1 MKEAQSGPS
10 LALYVRDTEICSQ
23 AGSSGIDERGFTM
36 RVGLMTEFPSVSV
49 QSGPAIHTRFLYDTM
64 TRRGHDVT
72 VMGPDTT
79 GLAPLYAEKNHL
91 YRGKPYPTHPKV
103 TVPMPGEFSN
113 MLDAPEVDVIHS
125 QTNMHMVHYAY
136 WMRNMWQIP
145 VLNTHTVHL
154 PTHSHLILSDKLY
167 KIPFLRNVM
176 RRMAERMERNFAKL
190 YNEGDC
196 LIVQSKHFVQYWR
209 DRGVTIPIE
218 VQGRPID
225 PRKFS
230 AEPGADPYPSRFR
243 RGKRLFVACRHDREK
258 SLDQLIRIFDQHIAP
273 KDSEITL
280 TLAGNGFDHANLVA
294 QADRS
299 EYRDRILFP
308 GELGHGTLNSWYRYA
323 DVFAY
328 TSVSETFG
336 NVVNEALWC
345 GIPVVALNDNM
356 GVAHQMQN
364 EVNGYLLEPKN
375 ADVEEAFGERCVRL
389 CTQDLL
395 RKNMG
400 RKAEALCIEASHPDN
415 VAARFEKIYAE
426 AIERCR
432 RSVPRPLSEKARSRQ
447 VLSLSQ
453 RLGRWGFYTSLLLAI
468 SHFTTKF
475 GKKRTEGTPSM
486 VSNPI
491 AFEPKVATSL
501 EGQVE
506 ARWRAGA

>member
-1 MKEAQSGPS
+1 
-10 LALYVRDTEICSQ
+10 
-23 AGSSGIDERGFTM
+23 
-36 RVGLMTEFPSVSV
+36 MTEFPSVSV
-49 QSGPAIHTRFLYDTM
+49 QSGPAIHTRFLYETM
-64 TRRGHDVT
+64 TGRGHDVT

-79 GLAPLYAEKNHL
+79 QMAPLYAEKTQL
-91 YRGKPYPTHPKV
+91 YRGRPYPTHPKV
-103 TVPMPGEFSN
+103 TVPMPGAFGD
-113 MLDAPEVDVIHS
+113 MLNAPEVDVVHS

-154 PTHSHLILSDKLY
+154 PTHSHLVLSDKLY
-167 KIPFLRNVM
+167 KVPFIRNIM
-176 RRMAERMERNFAKL
+176 RRTAENMERNFAKL

-230 AEPGADPYPSRFR
+230 ADPGADPYPSRFR

-273 KDSEITL
+273 NDSEITL

-299 EYRDRILFP
+299 AYRDRILFP
-308 GELGHGTLNSWYRYA
+308 GELGHGALNSWYRYA

-345 GIPVVALNDNM
+345 GIPVVALDDKM
-356 GVAHQMQN
+356 GVAHQMHN
-364 EVNGYLLEPKN
+364 EVNGYLLDPS
-375 ADVEEAFGERCVRL
+375 APDVEAQFGERCVRL

-415 VAARFEKIYAE
+415 VAARFERIYAE
-426 AIERCR
+426 AIEHCR
-432 RSVPRPLSEKARSRQ
+432 TTVPRPLAKKSRFRQ
-447 VLSLSQ
+447 FVSLGQ
-453 RLGRWGFYTSLLLAI
+453 RLARWSFYTSLLLLL
-468 SHFTTKF
+468 SHITTRF
-475 GKKRTEGTPSM
+475 GKKRTEGI
-486 VSNPI
+486 I
-491 AFEPKVATSL
+491 APMPAKVTFEPQVAAGIDT
-501 EGQVE
+501 QVE
-506 ARWRAGA
+506 AQWRAGA